1 MNRRRL
7 PLVPLAFGLVMLL
20 FLLVPTLV
28 VLWRG
33 LNAGLAGAFATS
45 AVLEA
50 LRISLV
56 TTLIT
61 LALTVVL
68 GAPVAYLF
76 ARYDF
81 PGRVALE
88 ALLDLPIM
96 LPPVVA
102 GLGLLLTFGRNGV
115 FGPGLRLAGIELAFS
130 PAAVVMAQLF
140 VAAPYFIR
148 AARAGFAGVDLDLE
162 RAAMIDGATRLE
174 RFRWITWP
182 LAWPAL
188 LEGMVLSWARALGEF
203 GATILFAGSLEG
215 RTRTMTL
222 AVYTALESDLNAALA
237 LSGVLAVVAFALLTL
252 FRGFAARRATT

>member
-1 MNRRRL
+1 M
-7 PLVPLAFGLVMLL
+7 PPIPLALGLVMVL

-28 VLWRG
+28 VLVRG
-33 LNAGLAGAFATS
+33 LNAGLAGAFTSS

-56 TTLIT
+56 TTLAT
-61 LALTVVL
+61 LGLTVLL
-68 GAPVAYLF
+68 GVPVAYLF
-76 ARYDF
+76 ARYEF
-81 PGRVALE
+81 PGRAALE

-102 GLGLLLTFGRNGV
+102 GLGLLLTFGRNGLL
-115 FGPGLRLAGIELAFS
+115 GPGLRLAGIELAFS
-130 PAAVVMAQLF
+130 PMAVVMAQLF

-148 AARAGFAGVDLDLE
+148 TARAGFAGVDRDLE
-162 RAAMIDGATRLE
+162 RAAMIDGASRLE

-222 AVYTALESDLNAALA
+222 AVYSALESDLGAALA
-237 LSGVLAVVAFALLTL
+237 LSGVLAVVAFALLSL
-252 FRGFAARRATT
+252 FRGFAARREAR